1 MKQKRIAILPFK
13 NKSDSSWDYIA
24 QGLTDLALNTLM
36 QKSDYL
42 VISKESIEHLMKD
55 STITYFDIYDKLNVD
70 ILLLA
75 TLEVKEDLQL
85 KIKVETKNDVL
96 PLWENFLQADLK
108 NIVLFGNDLVDFLN
122 KRFEIESTKKAVLNE
137 KLPANHQAYRTYLL
151 GNHYLNRWNRAYT
164 ELALHQFEK
173 VTEIEPDFIPAYLG
187 IAKATVFLV
196 SRGWRSAEKHYPEV
210 TEMLNRMILLN
221 PNFGELFIYKGIIEY
236 FYLLDWESAFKN
248 IEKGLKNYSEAS
260 ESYAQLSLFWYGMRQ
275 YDKSIESIHIA
286 MEYNPLSISLLNMLG
301 DVQLSAERYDESI
314 KTFQYILELQP
325 NDKIAIENLMY
336 IGAITENF
344 TMARKYLRLLTK
356 DSDVSVVTHPRLAYV
371 FPKLGMEQEAEIL
384 FNELNKLIIEDKDT
398 NHYNRLANYYSA
410 LKDWEN
416 TMSCIEKSFAL
427 RTGIIF
433 ILTDPQIKPLHKWER
448 FRKLELNIKLP
459 LDIIKSEKIR
469 IKTELKTAIEIN
481 PEQLLYAESEG
492 NYTTLVTY
500 NNFRLEKILVRMSIK
515 SLMSQL
521 PPNRFFQCHRSF
533 IINKS
538 LALESFGNARG
549 YTLKSNKYG
558 FEIPVSRAKISEM
571 KGVVGEFR

>member
-24 QGLTDLALNTLM
+24 QGLTDLAFNTLM

-55 STITYFDIYDKLNVD
+55 STITYSGIYDKLNVD

-75 TLEVKEDLQL
+75 DLEVKEDLQL
-85 KIKVETKNDVL
+85 KISAETENDVL
-96 PLWENFLQADLK
+96 PLWESFLKADLK

-137 KLPANHQAYRTYLL
+137 KLPVNHQAYRTYLL
-151 GNHYLNRWNRAYT
+151 GNHYLNRWNRGYT

-196 SRGWRSAEKHYPEV
+196 SRGWRSAEKYYPEV
-210 TEMLNRMILLN
+210 TKMLERMIFLN

-236 FYLLDWESAFKN
+236 FYLLDWKSAFEN

-260 ESYAQLSLFWYGMRQ
+260 ESYAQLSLFWYGMRE

-286 MEYNPLSISLLNMLG
+286 MEYNPISISLLNMLG
-301 DVQLSAERYDESI
+301 DVQLSAERYEESI
-314 KTFQYILELQP
+314 RTFQHILELQP
-325 NDKIAIENLMY
+325 NDKVAIENLMY
-336 IGAITENF
+336 IGALIENF
-344 TMARKYLRLLTK
+344 AMAKKYLRLLTK

-371 FPKLGMEQEAEIL
+371 FPKLGMEQETNNV
-384 FNELNKLIIEDKDT
+384 FNELNQLIKEDKNT

-410 LKDWEN
+410 LKDWDN
-416 TMSCIEKSFAL
+416 VMICLEKTFAL

-433 ILTDPQIKPLHKWER
+433 ILTDPQLKPIRNWKR
-448 FRKLELNIKLP
+448 YRKLEQKIKLP
-459 LDIIKSEKIR
+459 TGIIESEKLT
-469 IKTELKTAIEIN
+469 IKTELKTEVTIN
-481 PEQLLYAESEG
+481 LKRLLYAESDG
-492 NYTTLVTY
+492 NYTTIVVY
-500 NNFRLEKILVRMSIK
+500 NNFRLENILLRMSIK
-515 SLMSQL
+515 SLMKQL
-521 PPNRFFQCHRSF
+521 PSIHFFQCHRSY
-533 IINKS
+533 IINKNLS
-538 LALESFGNARG
+538 LKSYGNARG
-549 YTLKSNKYG
+549 YTLKSNKFG
-558 FEIPVSRAKISEM
+558 FEIPVSRTKISEM
-571 KGVVGEFR
+571 KSVVD